1 MISRY
6 LATAVFIL
14 SGNAFAN
21 DQIVACSDMTNIE
34 LNKLENSDAA
44 FGLISRNCAVRVR
57 AEEVDRALAD
67 EQTKQAR
74 LRDRLATADLR
85 LSVQLDAIGSNG
97 SGGVQATTGAGGVV
111 YGTARAQLAP
121 EHAQRIIGITGDDD
135 QGLIALQACQAF
147 AKEVSGKK

>member
-1 MISRY
+1 MANANSAVVLEEQDKRFALEHWLAASDQARY
-6 LATAVFIL
+6 
-14 SGNAFAN
+14 
-21 DQIVACSDMTNIE
+21 
-34 LNKLENSDAA
+34 
-44 FGLISRNCAVRVR
+44 
-57 AEEVDRALAD
+57 RALSD
-67 EQTKQAR
+67 EQTQQAR

-85 LSVQLDAIGSNG
+85 LSVLLDAIGSNG